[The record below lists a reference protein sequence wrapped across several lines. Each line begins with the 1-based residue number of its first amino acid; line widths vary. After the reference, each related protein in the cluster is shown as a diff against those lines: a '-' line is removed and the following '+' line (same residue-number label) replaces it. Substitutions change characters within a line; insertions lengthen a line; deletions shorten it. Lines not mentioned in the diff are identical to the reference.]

1 MNKPDTKLKDFIH
14 VERGVIPSDIC
25 EFIIKDVET
34 RSWEPHFWNNA
45 YGKSIEKVYNR
56 ELDIQFFNQ
65 KLQELLSPFI
75 LECGKLYNRQY
86 SYINAQQIMYTF
98 GNIRFNR
105 YAPGQIMRQH
115 IDHIHDIFDGK
126 VKGVPVLSFIL
137 NFNDDYEG
145 ADLYFWEDT
154 VVKLGKGD
162 IVMFPS
168 NFLFPHGVTE
178 ATKGKRYSGVTWAW

>member
-34 RSWEPHFWNNA
+34 RSWQPHFWSNA

-56 ELDIQFFNQ
+56 ELDIQFFNE

-86 SYINAQQIMYTF
+86 SYSNAQQIMYTF